1 MDEKLK
7 QLVDTL
13 NKCFGPSE
21 FTKCTHTE
29 VLEQLANSIDKL
41 VYQTTLQNQII
52 ADFLLQTM
60 QNYKKMR
67 NYGETDIEN
76 TIEQLKKLK

>member
-7 QLVDTL
+7 ELVDTL

-21 FTKCTHTE
+21 FTKCNHTE

-52 ADFLLQTM
+52 ADFLIDTM
-60 QNYKKMR
+60 KKYKQMR
-67 NYGETDIEN
+67 NFGETDIEN